1 MTKEPLPDDFL
12 IVRKDLLDD
21 SNAAKDL
28 MDKVKK
34 KLKPLLRQGAEA
46 PPQFT
51 WPPKMPQPF
60 VVIKRVCEL
69 MNFYHQIMNYN
80 FETKNVAEFQP
91 NWCCGEDPYLFK
103 ERWDKLFQEFI
114 SVEKLILPRF
124 LNCMIR

>member
-1 MTKEPLPDDFL
+1 
-12 IVRKDLLDD
+12 
-21 SNAAKDL
+21 
-28 MDKVKK
+28 
-34 KLKPLLRQGAEA
+34 
-46 PPQFT
+46 
-51 WPPKMPQPF
+51 
-60 VVIKRVCEL
+60 
-69 MNFYHQIMNYN
+69 MNYN